1 MGSNRPA
8 DLGSDSDS
16 DEPPLFMGESD
27 STRESTEECVNRGSV
42 HKKKACRRQSEPRSR
57 RECDVQKGRR
67 KKIDYHPYIVHT

>member
-42 HKKKACRRQSEPRSR
+42 HKKKKLAGDNRNPDQEENAMCRKE
-57 RECDVQKGRR
+57 EE
-67 KKIDYHPYIVHT
+67 KK